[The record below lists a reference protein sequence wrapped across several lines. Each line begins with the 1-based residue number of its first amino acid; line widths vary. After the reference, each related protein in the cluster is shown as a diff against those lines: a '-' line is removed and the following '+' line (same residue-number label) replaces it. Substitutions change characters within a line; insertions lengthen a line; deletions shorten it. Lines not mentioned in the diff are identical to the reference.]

1 MCVGDPLSLLTLSL
15 SHALYLPRAV
25 SPSHIPVWSV
35 SKLEDYFSWT
45 VQFVVERER
54 RGRRRKKELCVAE
67 KLLQTRIFV
76 KTKDSSYHRRLF
88 NRTCF
93 QLQEKTTI
101 VQFYLSNRQHTNNLE
116 LRNNIFRQKEGKSE
130 IETGRKNFVIFRN
143 RSKIVFQLLRCMATS
158 LPTYLHSNVQTSIYT
173 GRHRTIHP
181 MVRGSHIVYLH

>member
-35 SKLEDYFSWT
+35 SKLEDSFSWT

-101 VQFYLSNRQHTNNLE
+101 VQFYLSNRQHTRRHFWKKEVCGLFFE
-116 LRNNIFRQKEGKSE
+116 LWLKDTFEWMWPRWWMSICERLFIRDWLYFEVCGLRERERVRKCDWKREKEK
-130 IETGRKNFVIFRN
+130 RR
-143 RSKIVFQLLRCMATS
+143 L
-158 LPTYLHSNVQTSIYT
+158 SI
-173 GRHRTIHP
+173 
-181 MVRGSHIVYLH
+181 